1 MDKFQ
6 NKHFQLPE
14 ICWSKLHGFV
24 QCVTKNMWLMKYI
37 CWALGVTVAIW
48 NQERL
53 WKSYVWKW
61 FRIFEPTL
69 TSCVQILTIRTDYS
83 INVKGKLN
91 NWKVNYLFQI
101 KYTLDFSFTIDSF
114 IPRKTKTCTKY
125 TISIVTTF
133 NWASTSRFYARN

>member
-1 MDKFQ
+1 
-6 NKHFQLPE
+6 
-14 ICWSKLHGFV
+14 
-24 QCVTKNMWLMKYI
+24 MKYI

-69 TSCVQILTIRTDYS
+69 TSCVQILAIRADYS

-91 NWKVNYLFQI
+91 NWLVNYF
-101 KYTLDFSFTIDSF
+101 KSN
-114 IPRKTKTCTKY
+114 IPWISVSQLTPSYPGKQKHVPNIQYPLSLHSIGPPQVGSMQEISRTKDGLG
-125 TISIVTTF
+125 F
-133 NWASTSRFYARN
+133 HFW